1 MDSSPLTSM
10 IFPYFPSQTTMA
22 SGISPMDSI
31 WILHDSTIK
40 IHRSIDPPSSGRSP
54 DSWYEGRWHWPKCS
68 SSSPGR
74 WPGSYWE
81 MIWEKGSNLD
91 DFLGGE
97 DGFFWG
103 KEPELKP
110 AKLAKS
116 YQLSGSLADVFLWL
130 IFGSQCQDHSI
141 CGMTN
146 ATFMDPEWCWWV
158 VTSTPIVQGTSQ
170 CGSNTCTYDVP
181 PKTQRWRWFITSAS
195 LSRFNGHIIP

>member
-91 DFLGGE
+91 DFLGVKMAFSGGRSRSWNPQSWPNHTSFL
-97 DGFFWG
+97 DLLLMSFCDLFSAAD
-103 KEPELKP
+103 
-110 AKLAKS
+110 AKIIQFVVWQTPL
-116 YQLSGSLADVFLWL
+116 LWILNDAD
-130 IFGSQCQDHSI
+130 
-141 CGMTN
+141 
-146 ATFMDPEWCWWV
+146 EW
-158 VTSTPIVQGTSQ
+158 
-170 CGSNTCTYDVP
+170 
-181 PKTQRWRWFITSAS
+181 
-195 LSRFNGHIIP
+195 SRQHP